1 MSTVHSSIDHHP
13 DLMALRARYERVA
26 ESMSAHVTFGLA
38 LLTGLYVAAS
48 PWIVGF
54 NATASLATSD
64 LIVGIAAA
72 FLAYGFATTL
82 DRAHGMTWTLPVLG
96 VWVIVSTVDPA
107 RCHDERRH
115 DLVECRCGRV
125 VDVLGSQRDLLR
137 HAHPRGGHARI
148 IANSVRPQG
157 SSFVPGRSLPARGGD
172 QPQTAPIA
180 AEPTSL
186 AYLAST
192 PVL

>member
-13 DLMALRARYERVA
+13 DLLALRANYERVA

-54 NATASLATSD
+54 SATGSLATSD
-64 LIVGIAAA
+64 LIVGIAVA

-96 VWVIVSTVDPA
+96 VWAVVSPWILPGVALTAGVIWSN
-107 RCHDERRH
+107 
-115 DLVECRCGRV
+115 V
-125 VDVLGSQRDLLR
+125 VAGALLTFLGLNATYFGMRTR
-137 HAHPRGGHARI
+137 EAAT
-148 IANSVRPQG
+148 
-157 SSFVPGRSLPARGGD
+157 
-172 QPQTAPIA
+172 TA
-180 AEPTSL
+180 
-186 AYLAST
+186 
-192 PVL
+192 

>member
-13 DLMALRARYERVA
+13 DLLALRARYERVA

-54 NATASLATSD
+54 SATRSLATSD
-64 LIVGIAAA
+64 LIAGIAVA

-96 VWVIVSTVDPA
+96 VWVIVSTWILPD
-107 RCHDERRH
+107 
-115 DLVECRCGRV
+115 V
-125 VDVLGSQRDLLR
+125 VLTTGMTWSNVVAGALLTFLGLNAAYFGMRTR
-137 HAHPRGGHARI
+137 ATAAH
-148 IANSVRPQG
+148 
-157 SSFVPGRSLPARGGD
+157 
-172 QPQTAPIA
+172 
-180 AEPTSL
+180 
-186 AYLAST
+186 
-192 PVL
+192 

>member
-13 DLMALRARYERVA
+13 DLLALRAKYERVA

-54 NATASLATSD
+54 SATGSLATSD
-64 LIVGIAAA
+64 LIVGIAVA

-96 VWVIVSTVDPA
+96 MWVIVSPWVLPGFTA
-107 RCHDERRH
+107 TA
-115 DLVECRCGRV
+115 GMIWSNV
-125 VDVLGSQRDLLR
+125 VAGALLTFLGLNATYFGVRTR
-137 HAHPRGGHARI
+137 EAAAHA
-148 IANSVRPQG
+148 
-157 SSFVPGRSLPARGGD
+157 
-172 QPQTAPIA
+172 
-180 AEPTSL
+180 
-186 AYLAST
+186 
-192 PVL
+192 